1 MPGISTVPPFRTPTD
16 ISQSGAWKKREN
28 PFLKRTICVI
38 KVVPRA
44 ARPHPDP
51 SCPLPWLLAK
61 VLRKPDTIPCV
72 ALIFTVC
79 SLCCSV
85 YSPPPL
91 HFSVRYFFS
100 PFRSFGWGYFCFG
113 CLVFGAPHASS
124 ILFRCPVAVFDQR
137 FVSTYSQ
144 ITLGH

>member
-16 ISQSGAWKKREN
+16 ISQCGAWKKREN
-28 PFLKRTICVI
+28 AFLKRTICVI

-85 YSPPPL
+85 YSTPPPFFCSL
-91 HFSVRYFFS
+91 FFQSVSLFWLGIFLLWV
-100 PFRSFGWGYFCFG
+100 PSFWG
-113 CLVFGAPHASS
+113 PHASS